1 MAKQPVV
8 TEYTII
14 NDRIRS
20 DIRIAL
26 ISDLHERRSLDIVN
40 ILKEQQPDL
49 IAVAGDTFERYN
61 AERFKPNIRKRK
73 NPLRKII
80 ITIVYYINYI
90 LMKLFGKKNM
100 PNKQY
105 SYQYLR
111 QASTIAPVFMSLGN
125 HEETLNEEDYQ
136 LIKQYGIHLLD
147 NDDYE
152 TAVRNNFMIIGGLSS
167 DYDEAWLYR
176 FSKKDGF
183 RLLLCHEPELY
194 EDLAKD
200 MKFDLVLSGHNHGG
214 QVRIFGRGLV
224 SSGGKLFPK
233 YHRGVFDNRLVVSA
247 GCSNTASIPRW
258 GNPREVVMITLTN
271 KKEKIEKS
279 A

>member
-100 PNKQY
+100 P
-105 SYQYLR
+105 
-111 QASTIAPVFMSLGN
+111 
-125 HEETLNEEDYQ
+125 
-136 LIKQYGIHLLD
+136 
-147 NDDYE
+147 
-152 TAVRNNFMIIGGLSS
+152 
-167 DYDEAWLYR
+167 
-176 FSKKDGF
+176 
-183 RLLLCHEPELY
+183 
-194 EDLAKD
+194 
-200 MKFDLVLSGHNHGG
+200 
-214 QVRIFGRGLV
+214 
-224 SSGGKLFPK
+224 
-233 YHRGVFDNRLVVSA
+233 
-247 GCSNTASIPRW
+247 
-258 GNPREVVMITLTN
+258 
-271 KKEKIEKS
+271 
-279 A
+279 